1 MFLCVS
7 PNPAIDK
14 RIALR
19 ALVPG
24 EIHRARTAQSFP
36 GGKATHVAMVLKVLG
51 SKPHWIGMCGGAAG
65 AQVIAGLRMLGI
77 VPHSVPIKRE
87 TRTNL
92 EILDDLGGVTEIREP
107 GELVSSEEIA
117 MFERGCAQLFETGGE
132 SRVVAFSG
140 SLPPGA
146 PEDLYARLIT
156 SARNSGC
163 LTLLDTSGEPL
174 RAALSARPDFV
185 KPNREEA
192 AAIVNF
198 VIDSDDAAAEAVRKL
213 ILLGARSAAVSL
225 GPSGMI
231 YGPGENAP
239 ILFAPAVTI
248 QPLSTVG
255 CGDAAVA
262 GFAYSS
268 CLGASPP
275 EALRKAAACAAA
287 NCLAESPGDVRAKL
301 VQEFEAQVR
310 VETFLAAP

>member
-24 EIHRARTAQSFP
+24 EIHRARTAHSFA
-36 GGKATHVAMVLKVLG
+36 GGKATHVAMVLKALG
-51 SKPHWIGMCGGAAG
+51 SDPHWIGMCGGAAG
-65 AQVIAGLRMLGI
+65 EHVIAGLRTLGI
-77 VPHSVPIKRE
+77 VPHSVPVARE

-92 EILDDLGGVTEIREP
+92 EILDDLGQVTEIREP
-107 GELVSSEEIA
+107 GELVSSEEVA
-117 MFERGCAQLFETGGE
+117 AFERECAQLFATGGE
-132 SRVVAFSG
+132 ARVVAFSG
-140 SLPPGA
+140 SLPPDA
-146 PEDLYARLIT
+146 PEDLYARLIM
-156 SARNSGC
+156 SARDSGC
-163 LTLLDTSGEPL
+163 RTFLDASGEPL

-192 AAIVNF
+192 GAIVNF
-198 VIDSDDAAAEAVRKL
+198 AIDSNDAAAEAVREL

-225 GPSGMI
+225 GRSGMI

-239 ILFAPAVTI
+239 IYFAPAVPI
-248 QPLSTVG
+248 GPLSTVG
-255 CGDAAVA
+255 CGDAALA
-262 GFAYSS
+262 GFAYSACS
-268 CLGASPP
+268 GASPP

-287 NCLAESPGDVRAKL
+287 NCMAESPGAVRAEL

-310 VETFLAAP
+310 VETFLPAP

>member
-24 EIHRARTAQSFP
+24 EIHRARTAQSFA
-36 GGKATHVAMVLKVLG
+36 GGKATHVAMVLKALG

-65 AQVIAGLRMLGI
+65 EHVIAGLRTLGI
-77 VPHSVPIKRE
+77 DPHPVPVKRE

-92 EILDDLGGVTEIREP
+92 EILDDLGGVTEIREA
-107 GELVSSEEIA
+107 GEPVSSEEIA
-117 MFERGCAQLFETGGE
+117 AFERECAQLFETGGE
-132 SRVVAFSG
+132 SSVVAFSG
-140 SLPPGA
+140 SLPPAA
-146 PEDLYARLIT
+146 PDDLYARLIT

-163 LTLLDTSGEPL
+163 RTLLDTSGEPL

-192 AAIVNF
+192 GAIVNF
-198 VIDSDDAAAEAVRKL
+198 AIDSNAAAAEAARKL
-213 ILLGARSAAVSL
+213 ILLGAQSAAVSL

-231 YGPGENAP
+231 YGSGESAP
-239 ILFAPAVTI
+239 ILFAPAVPI
-248 QPLSTVG
+248 RPVSTVG
-255 CGDAAVA
+255 CGDAALA
-262 GFAYSS
+262 GFAYSACS
-268 CLGASPP
+268 GASPR

-287 NCLAESPGDVRAKL
+287 NCLADAPGEVRAEL

-310 VETFLAAP
+310 VETFPAAP